1 VDEQRDGRGREP
13 HVWAP
18 PDAGASRDAA
28 VGRSSSPPWAA
39 EADVPDGPPPP
50 PWERRRRTRRRWLVG
65 LAAALV
71 VAVPVAL
78 GLAGTVF
85 ERDGTLLADPD
96 EDEQAGGDASEP
108 APDDDELTRPLDAPD
123 LGRLEGPDAAFAE
136 LLIDIDASEQA
147 MLAFQFEL
155 QDVFREHGLGADQDA
170 LFDALAAA
178 GGEGADRLEA
188 AREPLEDPRPD
199 VRAETVRE
207 VYLEHLD
214 SWVRYMRAVEAE
226 PALLG
231 TGQDDSD
238 RYTLS
243 INTTAA
249 AFARSLEEQLPEDVD
264 PDVERMAEQLLD
276 RGFRTGSGADV

>member
-28 VGRSSSPPWAA
+28 VGRSSSPPWSA

-65 LAAALV
+65 LAAAVV
-71 VAVPVAL
+71 VAVPVGL
-78 GLAGTVF
+78 GLASTMS
-85 ERDGTLLADPD
+85 ERDGPLSADQ
-96 EDEQAGGDASEP
+96 DEQADRDTAEQPP
-108 APDDDELTRPLDAPD
+108 ADDELTGPLDPPD
-123 LGRLEGPDAAFAE
+123 LGRLEGPDAVFAE

-147 MLAFQFEL
+147 MLAFQLEL
-155 QDVFREHGLGADQDA
+155 QDVLREHGADPDA
-170 LFDALAAA
+170 LIDAVAAA

-188 AREPLEDPRPD
+188 AREPLADPRAD
-199 VRAETVRE
+199 VRAEAVRE
-207 VYLEHLD
+207 TYLEHLD
-214 SWVRYMRAVEAE
+214 SWVRYMRAVESE

-231 TGQDDSD
+231 PGQDDTD
-238 RYTLS
+238 RFTLS

-249 AFARSLEEQLPEDVD
+249 AFARSLEEQLPDDVD

-276 RGFRTGSGADV
+276 RGFRTEGGADV